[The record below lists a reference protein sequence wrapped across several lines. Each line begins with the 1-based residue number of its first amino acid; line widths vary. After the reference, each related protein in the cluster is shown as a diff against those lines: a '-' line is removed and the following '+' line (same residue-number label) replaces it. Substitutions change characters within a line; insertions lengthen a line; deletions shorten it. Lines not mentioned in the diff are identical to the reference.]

1 MRQLKIGDRITA
13 VRSKSI
19 LAYFNEVEKIPLLS
33 KDKEAQ
39 VAIKAQ
45 KGDKASI
52 DLLVKSN
59 LRFVISVAKMYDN
72 GKGKLLDDLIA
83 AGNGGLVEAAHK
95 FDPTRGFKF
104 ISFAVWYIRKEIL
117 KYLNDHGHVA
127 KIPITHKHIQ
137 RKAREISGTFFAK
150 EGRDPTDEEL
160 LEQVKGSLK
169 NLKGLQMDV
178 MKSAISVGEYH
189 TSLDAPA
196 GEDSDLTVG
205 DLVESPDYQR
215 EAEDQVEINTTLQ
228 NLLGCLTPLERSVIE
243 KRYLFGTSQQ
253 VEYPTIA
260 LEVGTSLQAVQ
271 ATAERALRKLK
282 YQATRVRNPF
292 KQV

>member
-13 VRSKSI
+13 LRSKSI
-19 LAYFNEVEKIPLLS
+19 LTYFSEVSKIPLLS
-33 KDKEAQ
+33 GEKEVQ
-39 VAIKAQ
+39 VAVKAQ

-59 LRFVISVAKMYDN
+59 LRFVVSVAKMYDN

-83 AGNGGLVEAAHK
+83 AGNGGLLEAAHK
-95 FDPTRGFKF
+95 FDPSRGFKF

-117 KYLNDHGHVA
+117 KYLNDHGHIT

-137 RKAREISGTFFAK
+137 RKAKEISGTFFAK
-150 EGRDPTDEEL
+150 EGRDPTEEEL
-160 LEQVKGSLK
+160 LEQVRGSLK
-169 NLKGLQMDV
+169 NLKGLQIDV
-178 MKSAISVGEYH
+178 MKSAISVGESH

-205 DLVESPDYQR
+205 DLIPSPDYQS
-215 EAEDQVEINTTLQ
+215 EAENQVEINATLQ

-243 KRYLFGTSQQ
+243 KRYLFGASEH
-253 VEYPTIA
+253 VEYSTIA
-260 LEVGTSLQAVQ
+260 LEVGITPQAVQ
-271 ATAERALRKLK
+271 AAAERALRKLK
-282 YQATRVRNPF
+282 HQATRVRSPF
-292 KQV
+292 S